1 MQNLVVNYILTDIYH
16 IYIYIHT
23 YYIYIYLF
31 TFLFI
36 FLLLHIHVIY
46 ICMLLYTYIC
56 TCIHIY
62 NIYIYKYI
70 RIWKFRYKSNSGTS
84 ILGLHAN
91 IFTRN
96 LQFDIVEY
104 IFRSCDHIQQTLK
117 FRQKQFDCPSN
128 ELYISS
134 IYHAPKIQT
143 SHRKFFVCFRRVPP
157 NKCLVVD
164 VFNVLMWLV
173 FCWYNFTK
181 FRKLLSATLF
191 TSNVIDI
198 TFV

>member
-46 ICMLLYTYIC
+46 MCMLLYTYIC

-84 ILGLHAN
+84 LWWHSLCICKYLYKELTVWHCWVHFPFLRSHTTNSKVSSEAVWLSIQWTLYKFHLSRPKDTNQSQEILCLLQ
-91 IFTRN
+91 TR
-96 LQFDIVEY
+96 
-104 IFRSCDHIQQTLK
+104 SS
-117 FRQKQFDCPSN
+117 KQMLGSWC
-128 ELYISS
+128 
-134 IYHAPKIQT
+134 
-143 SHRKFFVCFRRVPP
+143 V
-157 NKCLVVD
+157 
-164 VFNVLMWLV
+164 
-173 FCWYNFTK
+173 
-181 FRKLLSATLF
+181 
-191 TSNVIDI
+191 
-198 TFV
+198 